1 MAKINSVWIVE
12 VHFKNYDTHE
22 TSVVGIYTSQKE
34 ADKVKNNWWDFFN
47 HHDKYRKG
55 FDYEYTYI
63 YEFDQIICYEKSLNQ
78 DLMLEVLTSRP
89 GDETINLA
97 KTWRRDLTLDDL
109 LH

>member
-34 ADKVKNNWWDFFN
+34 AEKVKNNWWDFFN

-97 KTWRRDLTLDDL
+97 KTWRRDMTLDDL